1 MIGYFP
7 VKQPVHIF
15 SPSTS
20 SISLSIFRYSK
31 LSAPKSWHISSLL
44 YLYAVNN
51 LKREYTIM
59 IIAHRFST
67 ILNCDK
73 IFFIH
78 NGRVL
83 DSGTHEEL
91 LKKCKRYKKLY
102 ESEIKDN

>member
-44 YLYAVNN
+44 YLYAINN